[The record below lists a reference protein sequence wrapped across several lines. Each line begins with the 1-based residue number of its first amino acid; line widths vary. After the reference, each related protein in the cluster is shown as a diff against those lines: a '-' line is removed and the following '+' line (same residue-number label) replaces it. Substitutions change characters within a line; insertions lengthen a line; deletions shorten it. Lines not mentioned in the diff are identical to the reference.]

1 MHYPVH
7 ESVSSHLVDCHYR
20 VGLIH
25 PVLYTRTFGS
35 LVERVE
41 PPNDFVALAARR
53 CAEKECAD
61 VRAESSAG
69 DPVLKIK
76 VLQLSIEKSYQLHTW
91 ERSLDRWKER
101 SEL

>member
-1 MHYPVH
+1 MPNPPH
-7 ESVSSHLVDCHYR
+7 EFVSRRLVDCHYR

-25 PVLYTRTFGS
+25 LVLYTRRFGS

-69 DPVLKIK
+69 DPVLKIT
-76 VLQLSIEKSYQLHTW
+76 VLQLSIEKSYQLRTW
-91 ERSLDRWKER
+91 ELSLDRWKER